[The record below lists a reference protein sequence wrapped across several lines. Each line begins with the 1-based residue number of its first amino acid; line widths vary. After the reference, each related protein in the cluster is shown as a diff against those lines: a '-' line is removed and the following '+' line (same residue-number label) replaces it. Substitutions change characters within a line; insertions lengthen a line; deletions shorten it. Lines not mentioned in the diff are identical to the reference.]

1 MSFLHCRL
9 LFGGSAKAMV
19 SAAVC
24 LLAALAAAPQA
35 RASHVVPSNADQ
47 MTVSF
52 VQNYRQ
58 TISNAQCTARGGTP
72 ALHGGTVSLPSCR
85 FPEHG
90 PGTVAMLGPNSNS
103 DASLTVVPGDI
114 NITAIFDH
122 VICLV
127 GGPPGCSAAG
137 APYDPNP
144 STVNPDDISLRWRWR
159 LSDHYN
165 CVPQS
170 PCGTPA
176 QIATVIDL
184 DFIVPIDCNP
194 TGVPASVCSVTTS
207 ANAVIPFAILP
218 GKDMLSQVFR
228 LRARDSG
235 VNGTFGDADDRDF
248 AMQGLFNP

>member
-1 MSFLHCRL
+1 M
-9 LFGGSAKAMV
+9 LFASA
-19 SAAVC
+19 C
-24 LLAALAAAPQA
+24 LLSGLSGAPRAA
-35 RASHVVPSNADQ
+35 ASHVVPANADQ
-47 MTVSF
+47 ITVSLSA
-52 VQNYRQ
+52 QNYRQ

-72 ALHGGTVSLPSCR
+72 ALHGGSFSPPSCR

-90 PGTVAMLGPNSNS
+90 PGTVAMLGPSSNS
-103 DASLTVVPGDI
+103 DATLTVVPGDI
-114 NITAIFDH
+114 NITAIFDN

-170 PCGTPA
+170 PCSTPT

-207 ANAVIPFAILP
+207 ANAVVPFAILP
-218 GKDMLSQVFR
+218 GKSMLSQVFR